1 MRQYLFGGRVR
12 VSTVIIAVVFL
23 IALVT
28 YLLVRPVPASI
39 AQKNQA
45 PESSAPPKA
54 PPSSEARTAPPS
66 STPQPSPSVSHYS
79 GRPSATPTPPRST
92 EPDATIPEAT
102 SPSG

>member
-1 MRQYLFGGRVR
+1 MRQHLFGGRVR
-12 VSTVIIAVVFL
+12 VSTVIVAVVFL

-45 PESSAPPKA
+45 PKTSAPPKPA
-54 PPSSEARTAPPS
+54 SSPARTASPS
-66 STPQPSPSVSHYS
+66 TTAQPSPSVSHS
-79 GRPSATPTPPRST
+79 SRRPTPTPTPPQPT
-92 EPDATIPEAT
+92 EPNTTVPETT

>member
-45 PESSAPPKA
+45 PKSSAPPQA
-54 PPSSEARTAPPS
+54 PPSSPARTAPPS
-66 STPQPSPSVSHYS
+66 STPPPSPSVSHS
-79 GRPSATPTPPRST
+79 SRRPTPTPTLPPST
-92 EPDATIPEAT
+92 
-102 SPSG
+102 